1 MFFNII
7 LNDLSIIVSKYN
19 PEFGIWGMDVS
30 VALERMGYRVKKRK
44 VMTSVVGKRQQVTP
58 EDAIN
63 FAQTEFGVE
72 IED

>member
-1 MFFNII
+1 
-7 LNDLSIIVSKYN
+7 
-19 PEFGIWGMDVS
+19 
-30 VALERMGYRVKKRK
+30 MGYRVKKRK

-72 IED
+72 VED